1 VEIFVKSFQL
11 FLEVPALW
19 FDFFVMKLTEN
30 MRAFATV
37 KEFASWLLHVGEGES
52 GEKISC
58 STTL

>member
-1 VEIFVKSFQL
+1 
-11 FLEVPALW
+11 
-19 FDFFVMKLTEN
+19 MKLTEN